1 MTVTNA
7 YDAIIEQNDH
17 TRWAFGTGFDDP
29 LAGVD
34 TSIPEGMN
42 ADYLATY
49 CLMLGDDALI
59 MSHRLIE
66 WCTNAPEL
74 EDEVALANIALDL
87 LGQARLLLS
96 RAAQARGAGDEDTL
110 AYLRDEREFRNVR
123 LVEVPRGDFALEIAR
138 LLVFS
143 TWRLALL
150 ERLTESPDP
159 VLAAIATKGVKEVA
173 YHREYAADWT
183 VRLGDGTAYS
193 HERIAAGI
201 AAVWPYAAEL
211 FEPPEVERRVGVDT
225 STLRTEFGAVIEQ
238 VFRAAQLHL
247 PDVGPRAR
255 VAGRAGRDGVHTEAM
270 GYLLA
275 EMQSVARA
283 HPGATW

>member
-1 MTVTNA
+1 MTEINA

-17 TRWAFGTGFDDP
+17 THWAFGTGFDDS

-34 TSIPEGMN
+34 PSVPEGMDAN
-42 ADYLATY
+42 DLAAY

-59 MSHRLIE
+59 YSHRLSE

-96 RAAQARGAGDEDTL
+96 RAAQARGTGDEDTL
-110 AYLRDEREFRNVR
+110 AYLRDAHEFRNVH
-123 LVEVPRGDFALEIAR
+123 LAELPRGDFAHEIAR

-143 TWRLALL
+143 IWRLALL

-159 VLAAIATKGVKEVA
+159 VVAAIATKGVKEVS
-173 YHREYAADWT
+173 YHREYAAGWA
-183 VRLGDGTAYS
+183 VRLGDGTEYS
-193 HERIAAGI
+193 HERLTEALTTI
-201 AAVWPYAAEL
+201 WPYTAEL
-211 FEPPEVERRVGVDT
+211 FIPHAVEQRIGVDP
-225 STLRTEFGAVIEQ
+225 STVRTEFDAVLAP
-238 VFRAAQLHL
+238 VLAAARLTV
-247 PDVGPRAR
+247 PDVAPAAR
-255 VAGRAGRDGVHTEAM
+255 VANQAGRDGVHTEALS
-270 GYLLA
+270 YLLA

-283 HPGATW
+283 HPGAIW